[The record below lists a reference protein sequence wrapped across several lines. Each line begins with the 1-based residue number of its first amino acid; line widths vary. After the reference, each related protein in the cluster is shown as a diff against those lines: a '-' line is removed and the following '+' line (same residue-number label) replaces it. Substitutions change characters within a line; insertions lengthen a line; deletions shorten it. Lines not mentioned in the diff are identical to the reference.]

1 MIINLILSLHDDKI
15 NLKTVLYVKSSIPYL
30 FDLLVEIGSILNM
43 AILGIER
50 ETIIHKPTSHHI
62 RVGVEESNT
71 ERSANSIVLVDQ
83 VLVIFPKSIIFEV
96 S

>member
-1 MIINLILSLHDDKI
+1 
-15 NLKTVLYVKSSIPYL
+15 
-30 FDLLVEIGSILNM
+30 M

>member
-1 MIINLILSLHDDKI
+1 
-15 NLKTVLYVKSSIPYL
+15 
-30 FDLLVEIGSILNM
+30 LLVEIGSILNM

-62 RVGVEESNT
+62 RVGIEESDT
-71 ERSANSIVLVDQ
+71 KGSANSIMLVDQ
-83 VLVIFPKSIIFEV
+83 VLMLFAKSIFFEV